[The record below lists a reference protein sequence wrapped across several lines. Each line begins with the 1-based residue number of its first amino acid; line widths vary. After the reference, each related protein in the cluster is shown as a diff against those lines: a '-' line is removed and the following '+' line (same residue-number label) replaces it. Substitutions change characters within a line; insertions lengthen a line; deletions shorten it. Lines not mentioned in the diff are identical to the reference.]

1 MKKLLIL
8 LFLLIGVPAFGV
20 NVVVE
25 SLDCVNTNNEN
36 SSFSAKVLERAEF
49 DSGIVLNTNDEI
61 KGTVIKTVEA
71 KRGKRAG
78 YIVIQPEAIYREGT
92 KLPIEDENLEAKVVG
107 YSKTDWKQM
116 GKNASLSAGLTVGSH
131 FVPGL
136 SQMFYFSK
144 GLLTPSEDESRLTSG
159 VKSVYENSPFAYLEK
174 GQDLD
179 IEKGDY
185 LVLKFYHADIPVW
198 KFIKRTK

>member
-1 MKKLLIL
+1 
-8 LFLLIGVPAFGV
+8 
-20 NVVVE
+20 
-25 SLDCVNTNNEN
+25 
-36 SSFSAKVLERAEF
+36 
-49 DSGIVLNTNDEI
+49 
-61 KGTVIKTVEA
+61 
-71 KRGKRAG
+71 
-78 YIVIQPEAIYREGT
+78 YREGT